1 MRHLAVLYRS
11 FQKNSAF
18 RLFKTVYSFDIFS
31 QKFSKKLSSFILQAK
46 NSVFLKNSLLFV
58 CLSIVPIG
66 GVFVKDYVNDR
77 IEMRGT
83 RHSVEKSIVSSAAH
97 YAQLLYGLKNKIL
110 SEQLYRNEEGI
121 HQLLADVHALKAYV
135 IGPPLQRM
143 RGLRWVSPHLK
154 AIGFY
159 GKVQNF
165 NPKLFLT
172 FLRSLD
178 QTPNV
183 IQIININKTIYLGVG
198 ISAGSDIIGYLLL
211 PFPLE
216 TILDSQNVIKLRTFQ
231 VLPKLNIPA
240 LGVPL
245 DEFVKMPFSYFQINT
260 TMKWRSY
267 GIENGLAYS
276 IFLAFALSFL
286 FFKRK
291 NDTKKEVELFQS
303 KQKAY
308 CLTNNLLAQQKAA
321 NLIIHR
327 LHDVNE
333 SIGEISN
340 VFLGTQSST
349 TVFTAQEQMNF
360 IRKVYDFSSDIEKKI
375 IKNEI
380 RETVD
385 IKEVITSCTNFY
397 GHKLSE
403 AHIDVEQ
410 DYNIVQSG
418 FVSDRDAFI
427 QLMINLFHMALERTP
442 EHGNILITV
451 KNSEAEKN
459 SFFIVTI
466 EDNGYSF
473 SSIELKNYKKQN
485 QTIFENY
492 FDLEWERI
500 LELARNI
507 NCRVSSEQISPVG
520 NRIILIIQEYNIV
533 EDESSYEKYAAE
545 NNIIRLFPAS

>member
-1 MRHLAVLYRS
+1 MRHLAILYQS
-11 FQKNSAF
+11 FLKNSAL

-31 QKFSKKLSSFILQAK
+31 QKFSKKLSSFILKAK
-46 NSVFLKNSLLFV
+46 NSVFLKNSLLFT
-58 CLSIVPIG
+58 CLATVPIG
-66 GVFVKDYVNDR
+66 GVFLKDYVNDR
-77 IEMRGT
+77 IEMRGA
-83 RHSVEKSIVSSAAH
+83 RHGVEKSLVSSAEH
-97 YAQLLYGLKNKIL
+97 YAQLLYDLKNKIL
-110 SEQLYRNEEGI
+110 SEKLYRNEEGM
-121 HQLLADVHALKAYV
+121 HQLLADVNALKAYA
-135 IGPPLQRM
+135 IGPSVQRM
-143 RGLRWVSPHLK
+143 RGIRWVSPHLK
-154 AIGFY
+154 AIGLY
-159 GKVQNF
+159 GKVNNF
-165 NPKLFLT
+165 NPKLFLP

-178 QTPNV
+178 QTPNI
-183 IQIININKTIYLGVG
+183 IQIININKTIYLGMG

-211 PFPLE
+211 SFPLE

-231 VLPKLNIPA
+231 LLPKLNIPA
-240 LGVPL
+240 LGVPF
-245 DEFVKMPFSYFQINT
+245 DEFIKMPFSYFQIDT

-276 IFLAFALSFL
+276 IFLAFALIFL

-291 NDTKKEVELFQS
+291 NDTKKEAELFQS

-340 VFLGTQSST
+340 VFLGTHSST

-360 IRKVYDFSSDIEKKI
+360 IRKVCDFSSGIEKKI

-380 RETVD
+380 TETVD
-385 IKEVITSCTNFY
+385 IKEVITGCINFY

-403 AHIDVEQ
+403 AHINVEQ

-418 FVSDRDAFI
+418 FVSDRDAFT
-427 QLMINLFHMALERTP
+427 QLMMNLFHMALERTP

-451 KNSEAEKN
+451 KNSEADKN
-459 SFFIVTI
+459 NCFIVKI

-473 SSIELKNYKKQN
+473 SSKELKNYKKQN
-485 QTIFENY
+485 QNIFEDY
-492 FDLEWERI
+492 FDLEGERI
-500 LELARNI
+500 LELTRNI
-507 NCRVSSEQISPVG
+507 NCQVSHEKNSPAG
-520 NRIILIIQEYNIV
+520 NRIILTIQEHNIV